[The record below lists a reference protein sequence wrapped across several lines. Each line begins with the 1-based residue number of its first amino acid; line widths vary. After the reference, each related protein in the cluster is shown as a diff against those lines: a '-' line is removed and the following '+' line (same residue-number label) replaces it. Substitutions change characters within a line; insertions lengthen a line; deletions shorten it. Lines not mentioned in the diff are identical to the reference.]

1 MLPAEPV
8 SPSAAKCEM
17 NTEPIEWLNVSELA
31 FDVRNPRLPEFDL
44 PDVTPE
50 AEVVR
55 ILWETMDVRELV
67 MSIAASG
74 FFPHEPLIVARE
86 GDGNVV
92 IEGNRRL
99 AAVKLLLH
107 PDLAEEVGAKVPSLA
122 ETRRKALEE
131 LPVIRETREG
141 AWRYLGFKHVN
152 GPAKWSSYAKS
163 RYIAEVHRNYCVDL
177 KDIGEQIGDTHKT
190 VQRLY
195 RGLMVIEQA
204 ERRKL
209 FSREDRW
216 RKHFSFS
223 HLYTGIDYP
232 GIGGFIGLHPT
243 TEESAE
249 PVPAD
254 KMEELRD
261 LFLWMYGSR
270 KEEKPPLV
278 ERQNPDLRYLESV
291 VANKEAIAA
300 LRAGET
306 LLTAYE
312 ISKPSSGVFEES
324 LTASRRSLEKARSKL
339 SSGYDGSENLLR
351 IAGTVLTIA
360 EDLYNEMERKHAP
373 EDEKKRLT
381 VDD

>member
-1 MLPAEPV
+1 
-8 SPSAAKCEM
+8 M

-31 FDVRNPRLPEFDL
+31 FDVRNPRLPEFGL
-44 PDVTPE
+44 SGATPE

-55 ILWETMDVRELV
+55 ILWEAMDVRELV

-74 FFPHEPLIVARE
+74 FFPHEPLIVAQE
-86 GDGNVV
+86 GGRNVV

-107 PDLAEEVGAKVPSLA
+107 PGLAEEVGAEVPALA
-122 ETRRKALEE
+122 KTGRKALEE

-163 RYIAEVHRNYCVDL
+163 RYIAEVHRHYGVNL
-177 KDIGEQIGDTHKT
+177 EDIGRQIGDTHKT
-190 VQRLY
+190 VRRLY

-216 RKHFSFS
+216 RRHFSFS

-232 GIGGFIGLHPT
+232 GIGGFIGLHPAT
-243 TEESAE
+243 DESAE

-254 KMEELRD
+254 KMEELRE
-261 LFLWMYGSR
+261 LCLWMYGSK

-291 VANKEAIAA
+291 VTNKEAIAA
-300 LRAGET
+300 LRSGET

-312 ISKPSSGVFEES
+312 IGKPSPGVFEES
-324 LTASRRSLEKARSKL
+324 LTSSRRSLEKARSKL
-339 SSGYDGSENLLR
+339 SAGYDGSENLLR

-373 EDEKKRLT
+373 QNEKKRLT
-381 VDD
+381 VDG